1 MAVDLDIPHPR
12 QNPLLLG
19 HGESEAAFLD
29 AWNSGRLAH
38 SWLICGPKGIGK
50 STFAYRIAAFVL
62 SGGGVKDMFGD
73 GPTSLEVDGSD
84 PAARMVYNGAH
95 PDLKVV
101 ERGFSDD
108 AKSKRSKDIVI
119 DDIRAAGEFLSLTPS
134 LGGWRVVIVD
144 AADEMN
150 RNAANAILKILEEPP
165 KNALMILLSHSPGRL
180 LPTIKSRCRRLM
192 MGPLSEEI
200 MVDLLGR
207 FSPGL
212 SADETSGLVGLAE
225 GSIGKAIGLIK
236 EGGLDLYKDL
246 SSVMAAFPKLD
257 MVAVHAFADR
267 AVARGKADGEG
278 GWATLSELFLWW
290 LAKVIRELGANS
302 GSNRV
307 QGLESWLGVW
317 EKVQTLFAKVDAVNL
332 DRKQA
337 LLTAMLM
344 VDRAARH

>member
-1 MAVDLDIPHPR
+1 MAAELTVPIPR

-19 HGESEAAFLD
+19 QGDSQAAFLD

-50 STFAYRIAAFVL
+50 STLAYRIAAFAL
-62 SGGGVKDMFGD
+62 SGGGEKDMFGG
-73 GPTSLEVDGSD
+73 GPTSLEIDAAN
-84 PAARMVYNGAH
+84 PAARMVFTGAH
-95 PDLKVV
+95 PDLKVI

-108 AKSKRSKDIVI
+108 GKSKRSKDIVV

-144 AADEMN
+144 SADEMN

-180 LPTIKSRCRRLM
+180 LPTIRSRCRRLM
-192 MGPLSEEI
+192 MGPLSDDI
-200 MVDLLGR
+200 MVQLLDR
-207 FSPGL
+207 YCPGL
-212 SADETSGLVGLAE
+212 GADDVSGLVGLAE
-225 GSIGKAIGLIK
+225 GSIGKAIGLLR
-236 EGGLDLYKDL
+236 EGGLDLYRDMTGVL
-246 SSVMAAFPKLD
+246 AGFPHLD

-267 AVARGKADGEG
+267 ASARGKGESEG

-290 LAKVIRELGANS
+290 LAKAIRQMA
-302 GSNRV
+302 SNTSV
-307 QGLESWLGVW
+307 GLESWLGVW
-317 EKVQTLFAKVDAVNL
+317 EKVQTLFSKVDAVNL

-337 LLTAMLM
+337 LLTALLM
-344 VDRAARH
+344 VDRAAKK